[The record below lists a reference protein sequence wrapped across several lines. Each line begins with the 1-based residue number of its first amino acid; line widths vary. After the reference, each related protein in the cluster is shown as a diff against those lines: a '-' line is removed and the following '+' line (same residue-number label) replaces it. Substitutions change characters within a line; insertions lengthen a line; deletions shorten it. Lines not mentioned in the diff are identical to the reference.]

1 MTAAPPLLLHPR
13 AWWAAVDNAELV
25 RSLAVGCVFMLV
37 GLLVST
43 WERVV
48 FFGWGMDEARARG
61 GGGAQPWVKF
71 FTRHATARSEAR
83 PSARGPHSQRQRP
96 ASLPWWG
103 RVGRQGWGGRRCDWP
118 QPAHA
123 WPAEEKKTAP
133 KCAHRNSATAFH
145 HPSPQLPRPKFME
158 TRAGLAYTATGL
170 ALQVRKTRGRRWREG
185 GGGKKNILSLERG
198 A

>member
-61 GGGAQPWVKF
+61 GGWRAAVGEVFYPARDRAVRGAPVRPRPTLPEAETSQPALVGAGW
-71 FTRHATARSEAR
+71 TA
-83 PSARGPHSQRQRP
+83 GVGW
-96 ASLPWWG
+96 ASL
-103 RVGRQGWGGRRCDWP
+103 
-118 QPAHA
+118 
-123 WPAEEKKTAP
+123 
-133 KCAHRNSATAFH
+133 
-145 HPSPQLPRPKFME
+145 
-158 TRAGLAYTATGL
+158 
-170 ALQVRKTRGRRWREG
+170 
-185 GGGKKNILSLERG
+185 
-198 A
+198 